1 MLNGAGTIGVTVA
14 DETGGF
20 VGPFVVEEV
29 DGVFE
34 CARGGMVVFGGDK
47 KVAVV
52 LCNGCGPGFGVV
64 VGVVAGGSQFW
75 FVEDGE
81 IERGDVDEG
90 VGGVVALG
98 CDVVC
103 PLGDVSADASWA
115 GAAGDNSD
123 AWFRHASILAC
134 EGDNL
139 EVGLIEWG
147 YE

>member
-1 MLNGAGTIGVTVA
+1 MFDGTSAIGVAVA

-29 DGVFE
+29 DGVLK
-34 CARGGMVVFGGDK
+34 CARGGVVVFGGDEE
-47 KVAVV
+47 VAVV
-52 LCNGCGPGFGVV
+52 WCDGCGPGFGVV
-64 VGVVAGGSQFW
+64 VGVIAGGGEIG

-81 IERGDVDEG
+81 VKRGNVDEG

-98 CDVVC
+98 GDVVR

-115 GAAGDNSD
+115 GAASNDSD

-134 EGDNL
+134 EQDNPD
-139 EVGLIEWG
+139 VGLIEWG